1 MVSKNNR
8 IKRMEEAAE
17 RQSHFGIRKLTVGAA
32 SVLLGITLLF
42 GANAKVARAAE
53 TNVTTGAGTNVTT
66 SANAVESDNNKGNK
80 TNQSSTDVH
89 VTTPTDEDRNEN
101 TTPNN
106 RKSEADN
113 GEKEAEVETQ
123 KSTQSSRSSVS
134 TGNPTSRERS
144 ASDQPVVRKARPV
157 VRKVRLAEFS
167 ASKPDT
173 SEQQDEAKKPEKPDW
188 YMTDPSKA
196 TDEDVAR
203 GNL

>member
-106 RKSEADN
+106 RKSEADT
-113 GEKEAEVETQ
+113 GEKEAEN
-123 KSTQSSRSSVS
+123 STQPSRPSVS
-134 TGNPTSRERS
+134 TGNLTSRERS

>member
-1 MVSKNNR
+1 MVSQNNR

-113 GEKEAEVETQ
+113 GEKEAEN
-123 KSTQSSRSSVS
+123 STQPSRPSVS
-134 TGNPTSRERS
+134 TGNLTSRERS

>member
-113 GEKEAEVETQ
+113 GEKEAEN
-123 KSTQSSRSSVS
+123 STQPSRPSVS
-134 TGNPTSRERS
+134 TGNLTSRERS

>member
-17 RQSHFGIRKLTVGAA
+17 RQSHFGIIKLTVGAA

-113 GEKEAEVETQ
+113 GEKEAEN
-123 KSTQSSRSSVS
+123 STQPSRPSVS
-134 TGNPTSRERS
+134 TGNLTSRERS

>member
-80 TNQSSTDVH
+80 TKQSSTDVH

-113 GEKEAEVETQ
+113 GEKEAEN
-123 KSTQSSRSSVS
+123 STQPSRPSVS
-134 TGNPTSRERS
+134 TGNLTSRERS

>member
-1 MVSKNNR
+1 M
-8 IKRMEEAAE
+8 
-17 RQSHFGIRKLTVGAA
+17 
-32 SVLLGITLLF
+32 
-42 GANAKVARAAE
+42 
-53 TNVTTGAGTNVTT
+53 
-66 SANAVESDNNKGNK
+66 
-80 TNQSSTDVH
+80 H

-113 GEKEAEVETQ
+113 GEKEAEN
-123 KSTQSSRSSVS
+123 STQPSRPSVS
-134 TGNPTSRERS
+134 TGNLTSRERS

>member
-8 IKRMEEAAE
+8 LKRMEEAAE

-113 GEKEAEVETQ
+113 GEKEAEN
-123 KSTQSSRSSVS
+123 STQPSRPSVS
-134 TGNPTSRERS
+134 TGNLTSRERS

>member
-8 IKRMEEAAE
+8 IKRMEESAE

-113 GEKEAEVETQ
+113 GEKEAEN
-123 KSTQSSRSSVS
+123 STQPSRPSVS
-134 TGNPTSRERS
+134 TGNLTSRERS